1 MKTFKTRHQLFLTEE
16 LSRRLDQQAKNSGK
30 ARSDILIEALD
41 AWFNRRAAPATDE
54 TIGVRLTSVDRRLD
68 TLVRKQGIFWEA
80 FARLLRHHLVTSAG
94 LPQPDAAAK
103 AAAARHFQ
111 NFIDE
116 MADRLAGKAATPS
129 DDPGIEKLR
138 NLH

>member
-16 LSRRLDQQAKNSGK
+16 LSRRLDQQAKSSGK
-30 ARSDILIEALD
+30 ARSDILVEALD

-54 TIGVRLTSVDRRLD
+54 AVSVRLTSIDRRLD

-80 FARLLRHHLVTSAG
+80 FARLLRHHLLMFAG
-94 LPQPDAAAK
+94 LPQPDAAAQ

-116 MADRLAGKAATPS
+116 MAERLAGKQVPPS
-129 DDPGIEKLR
+129 DDPAIEKLR
-138 NLH
+138 RFN